1 MTMLSGTLGIS
12 TYAANALGD
21 VVFIELPQ
29 TNMEVGSGDAI
40 GAVESVK
47 SASDILTPIDGKVTE
62 ANRMLEDKPG
72 AINQDPEGDAWIVKI
87 KVEKEPIGRLMSA
100 EEYRQFT
107 ED

>member
-1 MTMLSGTLGIS
+1 MAMLSGTLGIS
-12 TYAANALGD
+12 AYAANALGD

-47 SASDILTPIDGKVTE
+47 SASDILTPVDGIVTE
-62 ANRMLEDKPG
+62 ANSMLEDKPG
-72 AINQDPEGDAWIVKI
+72 AINQDPEGDAWIAKI
-87 KVEKEPIGRLMSA
+87 KIKKEPAGRLMNA